1 MIYSHKYVK
10 QRYPFFKMLFKT
22 FSEVQQN
29 FVYMPRELSAIYVCF
44 PTQAPGNYPTRAF
57 AEIVHGS

>member
-1 MIYSHKYVK
+1 
-10 QRYPFFKMLFKT
+10 MLFKT